1 MKEFDLTKM
10 EYGLERAFVLK
21 LTQKSDKK
29 GLMKFFEGGKAL
41 EQLVR
46 FNSADEMEVFELYCG
61 KWR

>member
-1 MKEFDLTKM
+1 M

-41 EQLVR
+41 EELVR